1 MQELVR
7 SLTKLQRISLCFLDI
22 ICAINDPTEERNMA
36 DAPEKL
42 RREENTVQK
51 WRR

>member
-22 ICAINDPTEERNMA
+22 ICAINDPTEEKNMA
-36 DAPEKL
+36 DALEKL
-42 RREENTVQK
+42 RREEIKLQK
-51 WRR
+51 